1 MILVV
6 TSHSSYED
14 ILQIQSDYIKKL
26 NADIKTVLLYD
37 IPTTLPFDRVI
48 IYDPT
53 LSWTDRMS
61 FCLSQIEDTHVLF
74 IKDMDILLNMD
85 INFINDIV
93 LKMIEHNID
102 RVDLKEQS
110 TRPLNDVINVN
121 NDTVIIPVHDTHYRF
136 NVGPA
141 LWKTSTF
148 LDIMKTFPN
157 RGYRD
162 IEFTDVQEYCLK
174 FNMCN
179 VHSQDEIQSAFF
191 KVPRQFTTMHITS
204 VNMLINEENNGMD
217 SELKDVYKTILSTY
231 SLTRV
236 MKSGLYGWS

>member
-1 MILVV
+1 MIIVV
-6 TSHSSYED
+6 ASHSSYSD

-26 NADIKTVLLYD
+26 NVNIETVLLYD

-53 LSWTDRMS
+53 LSWTDRMA
-61 FCLSQIEDTHVLF
+61 FCLSQIEDTHLLF
-74 IKDMDILLNMD
+74 IKDMDILLNMEV
-85 INFINDIV
+85 NFINDIV
-93 LKMIEHNID
+93 LKMHEHNID
-102 RVDLKEQS
+102 RVDLCQS
-110 TRPLNDVINVN
+110 TRAANDVINVT
-121 NDTVIIPVHDTHYRF
+121 NDINIITVHDTHYRF

-148 LDIMKTFPN
+148 LDIMHTFPN

-162 IEFTDVQEYCLK
+162 IEFGDVQEYCLK
-174 FNMCN
+174 FNMYD

-204 VNMLINEENNGMD
+204 SNMLINEENNGMD
-217 SELKDVYKTILSTY
+217 SELKDIYKTILSTY
-231 SLTRV
+231 SISRP
-236 MKSGLYGWS
+236 MKTGLYGLS